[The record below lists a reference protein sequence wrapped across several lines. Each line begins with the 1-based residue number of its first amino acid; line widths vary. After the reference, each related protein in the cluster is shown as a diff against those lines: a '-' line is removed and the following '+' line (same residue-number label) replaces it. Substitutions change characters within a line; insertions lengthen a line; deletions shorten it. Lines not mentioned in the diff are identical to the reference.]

1 MNQLLKDTLKKNFEI
16 YVDLLDSDEFRKHL
30 IKELNDDIDIPFIN
44 EKTEKKIL
52 NAIYKVIMKSLK
64 NTDLDKLLENLDN
77 KE

>member
-1 MNQLLKDTLKKNFEI
+1 MNDLLKDTLKKNFEI

-30 IKELNDDIDIPFIN
+30 IKELNEDIDIPLIN

-52 NAIYKVIMKSLK
+52 NAIYNVIIKSLK
-64 NTDLDKLLENLDN
+64 KTDLDKLLENLDK

>member
-64 NTDLDKLLENLDN
+64 KTDLDKLLENLDK

>member
-1 MNQLLKDTLKKNFEI
+1 MNELLKDTLKKNFEI

-30 IKELNDDIDIPFIN
+30 IKELNDDIDIPLIN

-64 NTDLDKLLENLDN
+64 KTDLDKLLENLDK

>member
-30 IKELNDDIDIPFIN
+30 IKELNDDIDIPLIN

-64 NTDLDKLLENLDN
+64 KTDLDKLLENLDK

>member
-64 NTDLDKLLENLDN
+64 NTDLDKLLENLDK